1 MQFEPQN
8 CLLVAYFFNIL
19 YLPDSMVNKEKYISK
34 SDIIMYIPSLLA
46 VVKVHWVFAYG
57 TNQDFGE
64 SMQAVLL
71 WLLVCI

>member
-1 MQFEPQN
+1 
-8 CLLVAYFFNIL
+8 
-19 YLPDSMVNKEKYISK
+19 MVNKEKYISK